1 MDSHKE
7 QGTPGMSSLLH
18 LFNIRRKRL
27 IFNSHVTHKE
37 TFGTFNNLYGTYRKN
52 PETLL

>member
-18 LFNIRRKRL
+18 LFNIRRNHL
-27 IFNSHVTHKE
+27 IPNIHVT
-37 TFGTFNNLYGTYRKN
+37 
-52 PETLL
+52 